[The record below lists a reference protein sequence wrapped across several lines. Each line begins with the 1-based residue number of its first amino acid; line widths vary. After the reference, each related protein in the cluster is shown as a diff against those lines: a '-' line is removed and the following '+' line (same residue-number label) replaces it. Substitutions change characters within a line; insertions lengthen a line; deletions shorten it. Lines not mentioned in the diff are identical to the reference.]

1 MIGTS
6 YAQRAG
12 DAVAIAID
20 REMSPWCSSA
30 SKRIFDGALATLGL
44 LVTLPAMAVIALIV
58 RLTSPGPILFRQLR
72 VGQNGTLFE
81 LLKFRTM
88 NGSSGSAVTQRG
100 DSRITRVG
108 SVLRRMKFDE
118 LPQLLNVLLGDMSLV
133 GPRPD
138 LPEFWSTLEPQ
149 CRSIM
154 RLRPGLTGLASL
166 RYRDE
171 ETLLASVPR
180 ERLHEYYVSHILP
193 HKVQLDLEYAERATL
208 LSDIRVLLATLLRVC
223 RSV

>member
-1 MIGTS
+1 MIGIS
-6 YAQRAG
+6 SAQRAEEV
-12 DAVAIAID
+12 VALEID
-20 REMSPWCSSA
+20 RQISPWCYSA
-30 SKRIFDGALATLGL
+30 EKRFFDIAVATLGL
-44 LVTLPAMAVIALIV
+44 LVALPAMAVIAVIV

-72 VGQNGTLFE
+72 VGQDGSLFE

-88 NGSSGSAVTQRG
+88 KDSHGSAVTQKG

-108 SVLRRMKFDE
+108 SVLRRTKFDE
-118 LPQLLNVLLGDMSLV
+118 LPQLVNVLRGDMSLV

-138 LPEFWSTLEPQ
+138 LPEFWSSLEPQ

-154 RLRPGLTGLASL
+154 RLRPGITGLASL

-171 ETLLASVPR
+171 EALLASVPK
-180 ERLHEYYVSHILP
+180 ERLHEHYVTHILP

-208 LSDIRVLLATLLRVC
+208 SADIRLLLATLLRVC
-223 RSV
+223 R

>member
-1 MIGTS
+1 MIGIS
-6 YAQRAG
+6 SAQRAEE
-12 DAVAIAID
+12 AVALEID
-20 REMSPWCSSA
+20 RQISPWCYSA
-30 SKRIFDGALATLGL
+30 GKRFFDISVAALGL
-44 LVTLPAMAVIALIV
+44 LVTLPAMAVIAVIV
-58 RLTSPGPILFRQLR
+58 RLTCPGPVLFRQLR
-72 VGQNGTLFE
+72 VGQYGSLFE

-88 NGSSGSAVTQRG
+88 KDSSGSAVTQKG

-108 SVLRRMKFDE
+108 SVLRRTKFDE
-118 LPQLLNVLLGDMSLV
+118 LPQLVNVLRGDMSLV

-154 RLRPGLTGLASL
+154 QLRPGITGLASL

-171 ETLLASVPR
+171 EALLASVPR
-180 ERLHEYYVSHILP
+180 DRLHEHYVSHILP

-208 LSDIRVLLATLLRVC
+208 LSDIRLLLATLLRVC
-223 RSV
+223 R